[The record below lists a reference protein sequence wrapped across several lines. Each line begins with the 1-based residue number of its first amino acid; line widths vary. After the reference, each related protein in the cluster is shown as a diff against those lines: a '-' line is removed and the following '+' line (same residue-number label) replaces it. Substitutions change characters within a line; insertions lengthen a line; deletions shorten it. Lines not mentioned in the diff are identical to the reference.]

1 MTECVVVGNG
11 PSSELYT
18 GTVDYACN
26 MSGIRFK
33 PKYLCSTDPWL
44 QYDIIRAGWIG
55 ECIFTNFTPLPIE
68 LEPEMFLQAGVG
80 IPADYDYIIHNP
92 EQREN
97 AVGWYFYSTGEKLNE
112 HWITHMAINPDY
124 WQPKRAYVCFVPA
137 TMTIHNIENIEPRQG
152 QLAPSG
158 AYAMHHAAKNG
169 AKVINIYGFDS
180 VAGDMNTETRF
191 DTRSHNDT
199 QKEHFLQWYN
209 TVQEWY
215 GDVEFIWHMKE
226 D

>member
-1 MTECVVVGNG
+1 
-11 PSSELYT
+11 
-18 GTVDYACN
+18 
-26 MSGIRFK
+26 
-33 PKYLCSTDPWL
+33 
-44 QYDIIRAGWIG
+44 
-55 ECIFTNFTPLPIE
+55 
-68 LEPEMFLQAGVG
+68 
-80 IPADYDYIIHNP
+80 
-92 EQREN
+92 
-97 AVGWYFYSTGEKLNE
+97 
-112 HWITHMAINPDY
+112 
-124 WQPKRAYVCFVPA
+124 
-137 TMTIHNIENIEPRQG
+137 MTIHNIENIEPRQG

-215 GDVEFIWHMKE
+215 GDVEFIWHMKK

>member
-1 MTECVVVGNG
+1 MVVGNG

-68 LEPEMFLQAGVG
+68 LQPEMFLQAGVG
-80 IPADYDYIIHNP
+80 IPADYDYIIH
-92 EQREN
+92 
-97 AVGWYFYSTGEKLNE
+97 
-112 HWITHMAINPDY
+112 NPDY